1 MYLEMKSEPL
11 DFIHKGC
18 RVNFNQYLLKKDPY
32 ELVIIFH
39 AAQETESKPGD
50 FCNLVFTAIENVCI
64 HIERNY
70 IENACT
76 KQYEKIVQNKVRKA
90 AFK

>member
-1 MYLEMKSEPL
+1 MQGRR
-11 DFIHKGC
+11 HQGQ
-18 RVNFNQYLLKKDPY
+18 RQ
-32 ELVIIFH
+32 
-39 AAQETESKPGD
+39 QETGD
-50 FCNLVFTAIENVCI
+50 FCNLVFKAIETVCI